1 MTTLYRLR
9 WLAAIAAA
17 CAIPI
22 LYVAAWLALDPRL
35 IRFDQLEIGDS
46 WWEAN
51 PQVGYKLIT
60 KILPDVAATQIET
73 CSGRQRNVRVDVRPS
88 HKVRKVEEK

>member
-9 WLAAIAAA
+9 VLATIAAA
-17 CAIPI
+17 CALPVI
-22 LYVAAWLALDPRL
+22 YLALFEVANKL
-35 IRFDQLEIGDS
+35 TRFEDLQIGDS
-46 WWEAN
+46 YWEAN

-88 HKVRKVEEK
+88 HKVRKVENDS

>member
-9 WLAAIAAA
+9 ILAALAAA
-17 CAIPI
+17 CALPVI
-22 LYVAAWLALDPRL
+22 YLALFEVANKL
-35 IRFDQLEIGDS
+35 TRFEDLQIGDS

-51 PQVGYKLIT
+51 PQVGFKRIT
-60 KILPDVAATQIET
+60 KILPDVATAFVEPQ
-73 CSGRQRNVRVDVRPS
+73 SGRQRNVRVDVRPS